1 MDILTKLFYNSVDLM
16 LYSNDKCI
24 KTFTSFI
31 VYKLLDKKY
40 NLTINPN
47 IKLIILDKNKNNKD
61 IITNYNYLMMCY
73 NILNDY
79 IVKTNDIT
87 LQLLLFFI
95 IQLLMKNKYKLSLSF
110 NLIQDIIVIKL
121 NIIERYK
128 IHRVLIESNFK
139 NIINSFIIKIIT
151 KTNLLL

>member
-1 MDILTKLFYNSVDLM
+1 M

-110 NLIQDIIVIKL
+110 NLIQDIMVIKL

>member
-1 MDILTKLFYNSVDLM
+1 MDLSRGLGD
-16 LYSNDKCI
+16 
-24 KTFTSFI
+24 
-31 VYKLLDKKY
+31 VYKR
-40 NLTINPN
+40 
-47 IKLIILDKNKNNKD
+47 
-61 IITNYNYLMMCY
+61 
-73 NILNDY
+73 
-79 IVKTNDIT
+79 
-87 LQLLLFFI
+87 Q

-110 NLIQDIIVIKL
+110 NLIQDIMVIKL